1 MVPAEQVEVID
12 HRGAFAETGG
22 TSYAVPRVAAL
33 AARFLGANPDAD
45 TSAIID
51 FLTSRAIGAPGV
63 PLFHGWIPDPTDDFG
78 FQVADPNR

>member
-33 AARFLGANPDAD
+33 AARFLGANPGAD
-45 TSAIID
+45 TPVIID
-51 FLTSRAIGAPGV
+51 FLTSRAISAPGV
-63 PLFHGWIPDPTDDFG
+63 PLVHGWIPDPTDNFG
-78 FQVADPNR
+78 F